1 MKKVIATKNA
11 PAAIGPYSQ
20 AVQVGNM
27 LFASGQ
33 LGIDPATGLFVVGS
47 VKEQAAQAFKN
58 VLPSLANECIVLLKE
73 TSVAG
78 YIAVQDLTKGGDTI
92 RSATYEPFM
101 PLIAVAIIYLVIVMV
116 LTHFVTKLER
126 RLAANDKR

>member
-1 MKKVIATKNA
+1 MR
-11 PAAIGPYSQ
+11 AAAFSLE
-20 AVQVGNM
+20 VM
-27 LFASGQ
+27 LFMIQDIITMVQDFITNFADKFYKTFIVDDRWKYLTNGLKNTIVITLFAVM
-33 LGIDPATGLFVVGS
+33 LG
-47 VKEQAAQAFKN
+47 
-58 VLPSLANECIVLLKE
+58 IVLLKE